1 MAPFCLLAGS
11 VRLSA
16 VYFLG
21 SLWDHFGI
29 VLGSFW
35 GFFFFCPFW
44 AILPIFWP
52 TLGPFL
58 RSFCVFFFLLMFGAK
73 SSKTDVREGKNMQI
87 SAKMMQICAKR
98 CPFSPVKHVFCFKT
112 RHNRRFNWIQT
123 WLGLRN
129 KNMFPPPTLDLNRRS
144 NKSVQ

>member
-35 GFFFFCPFW
+35 GFFSLPILGYFAHFLAHTW
-44 AILPIFWP
+44 AIFTVIFFSDVWCKIEQNRCEGRQKHANFCQ
-52 TLGPFL
+52 THAKLCQKM
-58 RSFCVFFFLLMFGAK
+58 SFFAC
-73 SSKTDVREGKNMQI
+73 
-87 SAKMMQICAKR
+87 
-98 CPFSPVKHVFCFKT
+98 KT
-112 RHNRRFNWIQT
+112 RVLLQN
-123 WLGLRN
+123 
-129 KNMFPPPTLDLNRRS
+129 PS
-144 NKSVQ
+144 

>member
-35 GFFFFCPFW
+35 GFFFCPFW

-58 RSFCVFFFLLMFGAK
+58 RSFCVFFFADVWCKIEQNRCEGRQTYANFCQNDAKLCQKMSFFACKTRVLLQNPSYSTFQL
-73 SSKTDVREGKNMQI
+73 DLNMVGFEKQ
-87 SAKMMQICAKR
+87 
-98 CPFSPVKHVFCFKT
+98 KHVP
-112 RHNRRFNWIQT
+112 
-123 WLGLRN
+123 
-129 KNMFPPPTLDLNRRS
+129 PPPTLDLNRRS

>member
-35 GFFFFCPFW
+35 GFFFAHFGLFCPFFG
-44 AILPIFWP
+44 PH
-52 TLGPFL
+52 LGHFYGH
-58 RSFCVFFFLLMFGAK
+58 FACFFFADVWCKIEQNRCEGRQKHANFCQNDAK
-73 SSKTDVREGKNMQI
+73 LCQ
-87 SAKMMQICAKR
+87 KMSFFAC
-98 CPFSPVKHVFCFKT
+98 KT
-112 RHNRRFNWIQT
+112 RVLLQNPSYSTFQ
-123 WLGLRN
+123 
-129 KNMFPPPTLDLNRRS
+129 LDLNMVGFE
-144 NKSVQ
+144 KQKHVPPQPWI